1 MTVPLAGSIRKL
13 SSKTVMVF
21 FERTTEIGRSGSST
35 LCRRSGFEGPRELMV
50 IVPIVRA
57 SPTPEAE
64 RIERRDK
71 AAFWLGMTLAVIV
84 GLNAEYFGK
93 PFGALD
99 DYARL
104 LAWALSTS
112 IGVDLATLG
121 LSRVGTGLWFPGRH
135 QRLS

>member
-1 MTVPLAGSIRKL
+1 
-13 SSKTVMVF
+13 
-21 FERTTEIGRSGSST
+21 
-35 LCRRSGFEGPRELMV
+35 MV

-99 DYARL
+99 DYQ
-104 LAWALSTS
+104 TS
-112 IGVDLATLG
+112 CVG
-121 LSRVGTGLWFPGRH
+121 LVH
-135 QRLS
+135 QYWRRPSNTWP

>member
-1 MTVPLAGSIRKL
+1 
-13 SSKTVMVF
+13 
-21 FERTTEIGRSGSST
+21 
-35 LCRRSGFEGPRELMV
+35 MV

-64 RIERRDK
+64 RIERRGK
-71 AAFWLGMTLAVIV
+71 AAFWLGMTLAMIV

-93 PFGALD
+93 PFGVLD

-121 LSRVGTGLWFPGRH
+121 LSRVGSVLGSGSRVVTRG
-135 QRLS
+135 